1 MMSSKNFRI
10 GSKIVCDGEA
20 DFNKAIKNINNTM
33 RLLRSEAKKNTQEFA
48 LNKDQLGYCT
58 SQYSTLSRTMDEQRN
73 KVAIIQKALEDATKQ
88 YGENS
93 DAVRKWRTDL
103 NYAQGDLAK
112 TSASLNEMRET
123 LDSADETNFKEAVLK
138 IDDSLSILNSNM
150 KKNSA
155 VFLENKDQMALW
167 TAQGKTLSESAE
179 KQQEKIELIKTALQK
194 ASEKFGDSS
203 EQVRSWTLKLNN
215 AEAELAKTNAKLNET
230 KEELEKVKEKKP
242 ETAIE
247 KFGASLKNVHDKLE
261 TFKEKINV
269 FDKLK
274 NKLNDAKERFTY
286 FRKGASEAGDSLEEA
301 GKKSIKFGDLIKAHV
316 ISDIIVNGL
325 KSVASACKSIAKG
338 VFDFVKES
346 VAGFGELEQNLG
358 GSAAVF
364 GSYADAVVEK
374 SKSAY
379 KNMGV
384 AQSEYLATANK
395 MGSLFQGSGLSQE
408 RSLELTTKA
417 MQRATDV
424 ASVMGID
431 TSQALESIAGAAKG
445 NFTMMDNLGVAMNAT
460 TLQAYAAGKGINFVW
475 NKASNAEKAELAMQM
490 FFEKTEQYAGNFAR
504 EAESTLTGSIGMTK
518 AAMQTLKENLG
529 NSEADLEPMIMN
541 LLNSVKAVVRNA
553 APVVQNIINAILEQT
568 PSLLNAGAQM
578 VNSLLDG
585 LVSNLAPI
593 LSGAVDVVFTLVDGI
608 VANLD
613 PIMQAAVT
621 LIVVLVGALADNI
634 DKVIDAAFTLVDS
647 LVNALLQDDN
657 LSKILNS
664 AVRLVIEISTG
675 LIANVPRLIPA
686 AFQLIGG
693 IVKGLWDNKG
703 LVVDAIVK
711 VCKAMLEGFK
721 NFFGIH
727 SPSTVFAG
735 LGKNLLEGLWNGIK
749 NMKDWLIRKIKSLGS
764 AVTDAMK
771 SVLGI
776 HSPST
781 VFRDQI
787 GKNMALGVGVG
798 FETTMRDVAKR
809 MTDSIPM
816 DVDINATGNFTARR
830 AQAAVSGGNKVYN
843 FNVTIN
849 AADGGGD
856 VRALASRIAEEIY
869 DEMRRKERAYA

>member
-1 MMSSKNFRI
+1 MSNKNRI
-10 GSKIVCDGEA
+10 GSKITLDGEA

-194 ASEKFGDSS
+194 ANEKFGDGS

-269 FDKLK
+269 FDKLR

-286 FRKGASEAGDSLEEA
+286 FRKGADDAGDSLEEA

-316 ISDIIVNGL
+316 ISDVIVGGL

-358 GSAAVF
+358 GAEAVF
-364 GSYADAVVEK
+364 GSHVDAVVGK

-379 KNMGV
+379 KDMGV

-541 LLNSVKAVVRNA
+541 LLNSIKAVVRNA

-675 LIANVPRLIPA
+675 LTANAPRLVPA

-735 LGKNLLEGLWNGIK
+735 LGKNLLEGLWNGIQ

>member
-1 MMSSKNFRI
+1 MSNKNRI
-10 GSKIVCDGEA
+10 GSKITLDGEA

-194 ASEKFGDSS
+194 ANEKFGDGS

-247 KFGASLKNVHDKLE
+247 KFGASLKNVYDKLDS
-261 TFKEKINV
+261 FKEKINV

-316 ISDIIVNGL
+316 ISDVIVGGL

-358 GSAAVF
+358 GAEAVF
-364 GSYADAVVEK
+364 GSHVDAVVGK

-379 KNMGV
+379 KDMGV

-504 EAESTLTGSIGMTK
+504 EAESTLTGSIGMAK
-518 AAMQTLKENLG
+518 SALQTLKENLG
-529 NSEADLEPMIMN
+529 NSEADLKPMIMN

-553 APVVQNIINAILEQT
+553 APVVQNVTNAILEQT

>member
-1 MMSSKNFRI
+1 MA
-10 GSKIVCDGEA
+10 GSIAYMRGSIVLDGEA
-20 DFNKAIKNINNTM
+20 DFKKAVTDINK
-33 RLLRSEAKKNTQEFA
+33 S
-48 LNKDQLGYCT
+48 
-58 SQYSTLSRTMDEQRN
+58 LS
-73 KVAIIQKALEDATKQ
+73 
-88 YGENS
+88 
-93 DAVRKWRTDL
+93 
-103 NYAQGDLAK
+103 
-112 TSASLNEMRET
+112 
-123 LDSADETNFKEAVLK
+123 VLK
-138 IDDSLSILNSNM
+138 SEM
-150 KKNSA
+150 KKNDA
-155 VFLENKDQMALW
+155 VFLENKDKMQLW
-167 TAQGKTLSESAE
+167 TSQGEVLSESA
-179 KQQEKIELIKTALQK
+179 KQQQEKINMIKIALHNANQK
-194 ASEKFGDSS
+194 YGEGT

-215 AEAELAKTNAKLNET
+215 AEAELAKTKARLNEVNESL
-230 KEELEKVKEKKP
+230 EEAKEKKP

-247 KFGASLKNVHDKLE
+247 KFGAALKGTHDKIDA
-261 TFKEKINV
+261 FKEKINV

-274 NKLNDAKERFTY
+274 NKLNDAKERFNY
-286 FRKGASEAGDSLEEA
+286 FRKGTDEAGDGLEDAGEKSL
-301 GKKSIKFGDLIKAHV
+301 KFGDRIKANV
-316 ISDIIVNGL
+316 ISDIIVGGL
-325 KSVASACKSIAKG
+325 KKVASACKSIAKG
-338 VFDFVKES
+338 VVDFVKDS
-346 VAGFGELEQNLG
+346 VSAFGELEQNLG
-358 GSAAVF
+358 GSTAVF

-553 APVVQNIINAILEQT
+553 APVVQNVINAILEQT

-578 VNSLLDG
+578 VNTLLDG
-585 LVSNLAPI
+585 LVANLAPI

-621 LIVVLVGALADNI
+621 LVVVLVEALADNL
-634 DKVIDAAFTLVDS
+634 DKIINAAFTLVDS
-647 LVNALLQDDN
+647 LVNALLRDDN
-657 LSKILNS
+657 LSKIINS
-664 AVRLVIEISTG
+664 AIKIVIELSAG
-675 LIANVPRLIPA
+675 LLANAPKLITA
-686 AFQLIGG
+686 AAQLIGG
-693 IVKGLWDNKG
+693 LVKGLWDNRG
-703 LVVDAIVK
+703 LVVDAIKK
-711 VCKAMLEGFK
+711 VGRAMIDGLK
-721 NFFGIH
+721 NLFGIH

-735 LGKNLLEGLWNGIK
+735 IGKNLLEGLWNGIQ
-749 NMKDWLIRKIKSLGS
+749 NMRDWLIRKIRSLGS
-764 AVTDAMK
+764 AVTDALK
-771 SVLGI
+771 AVLGI

>member
-1 MMSSKNFRI
+1 MA
-10 GSKIVCDGEA
+10 GSIAYMRGSIVLDGEA
-20 DFNKAIKNINNTM
+20 DFKKAVTDINK
-33 RLLRSEAKKNTQEFA
+33 S
-48 LNKDQLGYCT
+48 
-58 SQYSTLSRTMDEQRN
+58 LS
-73 KVAIIQKALEDATKQ
+73 
-88 YGENS
+88 
-93 DAVRKWRTDL
+93 
-103 NYAQGDLAK
+103 
-112 TSASLNEMRET
+112 
-123 LDSADETNFKEAVLK
+123 VLK
-138 IDDSLSILNSNM
+138 SEM
-150 KKNSA
+150 KKNDA
-155 VFLENKDQMALW
+155 VFLENKDKMQLW
-167 TAQGKTLSESAE
+167 TSQGEALSESA
-179 KQQEKIELIKTALQK
+179 KQQQEKIDMIKIALHNANQK
-194 ASEKFGDSS
+194 YGEGT

-215 AEAELAKTNAKLNET
+215 AEAELAKTKARLNEVNESL
-230 KEELEKVKEKKP
+230 EEAKKKKP

-247 KFGASLKNVHDKLE
+247 KFGAALKGTHDKIDV
-261 TFKEKINV
+261 FKEKINV

-274 NKLNDAKERFTY
+274 NKLNDAKERFNY
-286 FRKGASEAGDSLEEA
+286 FRKGTDEAGDGLEDAGEKSL
-301 GKKSIKFGDLIKAHV
+301 KFGDRIKANV
-316 ISDIIVNGL
+316 ISDIIVGGL
-325 KSVASACKSIAKG
+325 KSVASACKSIAKA
-338 VFDFVKES
+338 VFNFVKES
-346 VAGFGELEQNLG
+346 VSAFGELEQNLG
-358 GSAAVF
+358 GSEAVF

-374 SKSAY
+374 SKEAY

-431 TSQALESIAGAAKG
+431 TSQALESIEGAAKG

-553 APVVQNIINAILEQT
+553 APVVQNVINAILEQT

-675 LIANVPRLIPA
+675 LIANVPRLVPA

-693 IVKGLWDNKG
+693 LVKGLWDNKG

-711 VCKAMLEGFK
+711 VCKAILDGFR

-764 AVTDAMK
+764 AVTEAMK

-830 AQAAVSGGNKVYN
+830 AQTAVSGGNKVYN

-856 VRALASRIAEEIY
+856 LRALASRIAEEIY

>member
-1 MMSSKNFRI
+1 MSSKNRI
-10 GSKIVCDGEA
+10 GSKITLDGEA

-155 VFLENKDQMALW
+155 VFLENKDRMALW

-194 ASEKFGDSS
+194 ANEKFGDGS

-269 FDKLK
+269 FDKLR

-286 FRKGASEAGDSLEEA
+286 FRKGADDAGDSLEKA

-364 GSYADAVVEK
+364 GSHVDAVVEK

-379 KNMGV
+379 KDMGV

-395 MGSLFQGSGLSQE
+395 MGSLFQGSGLSQQ

-460 TLQAYAAGKGINFVW
+460 TLEAYAAGKGINFVW

-553 APVVQNIINAILEQT
+553 APVVQNVINAILEQT

-621 LIVVLVGALADNI
+621 LIVVLVGALANNI

-764 AVTDAMK
+764 AVTEAMK

-830 AQAAVSGGNKVYN
+830 AQAAISGGNKVYN

>member
-1 MMSSKNFRI
+1 MSNKNRI
-10 GSKIVCDGEA
+10 GSKITLDGEA

-194 ASEKFGDSS
+194 ASEKFGDGS

-374 SKSAY
+374 SKNAY

-395 MGSLFQGSGLSQE
+395 MGSLFQGSGLSQQ

-460 TLQAYAAGKGINFVW
+460 TLEAYAAGKGINFVW
-475 NKASNAEKAELAMQM
+475 NKASNAEKAELAMRM

-553 APVVQNIINAILEQT
+553 APVVQNVVNAILEQT
-568 PSLLNAGAQM
+568 PLLLNAGAQM

-675 LIANVPRLIPA
+675 LTANAPRLVPA

-856 VRALASRIAEEIY
+856 VRVLASRIAEEIY

>member
-1 MMSSKNFRI
+1 MSSKNFRI
-10 GSKIVCDGEA
+10 GSKITCDGVA
-20 DFNKAIKNINNTM
+20 DFRKAIKNINDSM

-58 SQYSTLSRTMDEQRN
+58 SQYSTLNRTMAEQCN
-73 KVAIIQKALEDATKQ
+73 KIEVIKAALAKVTEH

-93 DAVRKWRTDL
+93 DAVREWEIQL
-103 NYAQGDLAK
+103 NYALGDLAK
-112 TSASLNEMRET
+112 T
-123 LDSADETNFKEAVLK
+123 
-138 IDDSLSILNSNM
+138 
-150 KKNSA
+150 
-155 VFLENKDQMALW
+155 
-167 TAQGKTLSESAE
+167 
-179 KQQEKIELIKTALQK
+179 
-194 ASEKFGDSS
+194 
-203 EQVRSWTLKLNN
+203 N
-215 AEAELAKTNAKLNET
+215 AELNDV
-230 KEELEKVKEKKP
+230 KENLDKVKAKKP
-242 ETAIE
+242 ETVLE
-247 KFGASLKNVHDKLE
+247 KFGATLKDTRDKLDS
-261 TFKEKINV
+261 FKEKINV

-274 NKLNDAKERFTY
+274 NKLNDAKERFNY
-286 FRKGASEAGDSLEEA
+286 FRKGADDAGDSLEEA
-301 GKKSIKFGDLIKAHV
+301 GKKSIKFGDLVKANV
-316 ISDIIVNGL
+316 IGDVIVNGL
-325 KSVASACKSIAKG
+325 KGIASACKSIAKG
-338 VFDFVKES
+338 FVDFVKES
-346 VAGFGELEQNLG
+346 VSSFGELEQNLG
-358 GSAAVF
+358 GAEAVF
-364 GSYADAVVEK
+364 SSHADAVVAK
-374 SKSAY
+374 SKEAY

-460 TLQAYAAGKGINFVW
+460 TLEAYAAGKGINFVW

-541 LLNSVKAVVRNA
+541 LLNSVKAVIRNA
-553 APVVQNIINAILEQT
+553 APVVQNVVNAILEQT
-568 PSLLNAGAQM
+568 PLLLKAGAQM

-657 LSKILNS
+657 LSKIINS
-664 AVRLVIEISTG
+664 AIKIVIELSAG
-675 LIANVPRLIPA
+675 LLANAPKLITA
-686 AFQLIGG
+686 AAQLIGG
-693 IVKGLWDNKG
+693 LVKGLWDNRG
-703 LVVDAIVK
+703 LVVDAIKK
-711 VCKAMLEGFK
+711 VGRAMIDGLK
-721 NFFGIH
+721 NLFGIH

-735 LGKNLLEGLWNGIK
+735 IGKNLLEGLWNGIK

-764 AVTDAMK
+764 AVTEAMK

-798 FETTMRDVAKR
+798 FETTMRAVAKR

-849 AADGGGD
+849 AADGGSD

-869 DEMRRKERAYA
+869 DEIRRKERAYA

>member
-1 MMSSKNFRI
+1 
-10 GSKIVCDGEA
+10 
-20 DFNKAIKNINNTM
+20 
-33 RLLRSEAKKNTQEFA
+33 
-48 LNKDQLGYCT
+48 
-58 SQYSTLSRTMDEQRN
+58 MDEQRN

-194 ASEKFGDSS
+194 ANEKFGDGS

-269 FDKLK
+269 FDKLR

-286 FRKGASEAGDSLEEA
+286 FRKGADDAGDSLEEA

-316 ISDIIVNGL
+316 ISDVIVGGL

-338 VFDFVKES
+338 VFDFAKES

-358 GSAAVF
+358 GAEAVF
-364 GSYADAVVEK
+364 GSHVDAVVGK

-379 KNMGV
+379 KDMGV

-504 EAESTLTGSIGMTK
+504 EAESTLTGSIGMAK
-518 AAMQTLKENLG
+518 SALQTLKENLG
-529 NSEADLEPMIMN
+529 NSEADLKPMIMN

-553 APVVQNIINAILEQT
+553 APVVQNVTNAILEQT

>member
-1 MMSSKNFRI
+1 MSSKNRI
-10 GSKIVCDGEA
+10 GSKITLDGEA

-194 ASEKFGDSS
+194 ANEKFGDGS

-269 FDKLK
+269 FDKLR

-286 FRKGASEAGDSLEEA
+286 FRKGADDAGDSLEKA

-374 SKSAY
+374 SKEAY

-395 MGSLFQGSGLSQE
+395 MGSLFQGSGLSQQ

-460 TLQAYAAGKGINFVW
+460 TLEAYAAGKGINFVW

-553 APVVQNIINAILEQT
+553 APVVQNVTNAILEQT

>member
-1 MMSSKNFRI
+1 MSSKNRI
-10 GSKIVCDGEA
+10 GPKITLDGEA

-179 KQQEKIELIKTALQK
+179 RQQEKIEVIKTALQK
-194 ASEKFGDSS
+194 ANEKYGEGS

-301 GKKSIKFGDLIKAHV
+301 GKKSIKFGDLVKANV
-316 ISDIIVNGL
+316 IGDVIVSGL
-325 KSVASACKSIAKG
+325 KSVASACKNIAKG
-338 VFDFVKES
+338 FVDFVKES
-346 VAGFGELEQNLG
+346 VSAFGELEQNLG
-358 GSAAVF
+358 GSEAVF
-364 GSYADAVVEK
+364 GSHADAVVEK
-374 SKSAY
+374 SKEAY

-460 TLQAYAAGKGINFVW
+460 TLEAYAAGKGINFVW

-504 EAESTLTGSIGMTK
+504 EAEGTLTGSIGMAQ

-541 LLNSVKAVVRNA
+541 LLNSVKAVIRNA
-553 APVVQNIINAILEQT
+553 APVVQNVVNAILEQT
-568 PSLLNAGAQM
+568 PLLLKAGAQM

-647 LVNALLQDDN
+647 LVNALLKDDN
-657 LSKILNS
+657 LTKILNS

-675 LIANVPRLIPA
+675 LIANAPRLVPA

-749 NMKDWLIRKIKSLGS
+749 DMKDWLIRKIKSLGS

-816 DVDINATGNFTARR
+816 DVDINATGNFVTRR
-830 AQAAVSGGNKVYN
+830 AQAAVNGGNKVYN

>member
-1 MMSSKNFRI
+1 MANDLKMR
-10 GSKIVCDGEA
+10 GAIVLDGEK
-20 DFNKAIKNINNTM
+20 DFK
-33 RLLRSEAKKNTQEFA
+33 
-48 LNKDQLGYCT
+48 
-58 SQYSTLSRTMDEQRN
+58 
-73 KVAIIQKALEDATKQ
+73 
-88 YGENS
+88 
-93 DAVRKWRTDL
+93 DAVTGINK
-103 NYAQGDLAK
+103 
-112 TSASLNEMRET
+112 SL
-123 LDSADETNFKEAVLK
+123 SVLK
-138 IDDSLSILNSNM
+138 SEM

-179 KQQEKIELIKTALQK
+179 KQQEKIELIKTALQR
-194 ASEKFGDSS
+194 ANEKFGDGS
-203 EQVRSWTLKLNN
+203 EQVRGWALKLNN
-215 AEAELAKTNAKLNET
+215 AETELAKTTAKLNDV
-230 KEELEKVKEKKP
+230 KENLDKVKAKKP
-242 ETAIE
+242 ETVIE
-247 KFGASLKNVHDKLE
+247 KFGAALKDTRDKLDS
-261 TFKEKINV
+261 FKEKINV

-274 NKLNDAKERFTY
+274 NKLNDAKERFNY
-286 FRKGASEAGDSLEEA
+286 FRKGADDAGDSLEKA

-325 KSVASACKSIAKG
+325 KSVASACKSIAKA
-338 VFDFVKES
+338 VIDFVKES

-358 GSAAVF
+358 GSEAVF
-364 GSYADAVVEK
+364 GQYADSLVEK
-374 SKSAY
+374 SREAY

-395 MGSLFQGSGLSQE
+395 MGSLFQGSGLLQQ

-424 ASVMGID
+424 ASVMGND

-504 EAESTLTGSIGMTK
+504 EAEETLTGSIGMAK
-518 AAMQTLKENLG
+518 SALQTLKENLG
-529 NSEADLEPMIMN
+529 NSEADLAPMIMN
-541 LLNSVKAVVRNA
+541 LLNSVQAVIRNA
-553 APVVQNIINAILEQT
+553 APIVQQVVNAILEQT
-568 PSLLNAGAQM
+568 PLLLTTGAQM
-578 VNSLLDG
+578 VNTLLDG
-585 LVSNLAPI
+585 LVANRAPR
-593 LSGAVDVVFTLVDGI
+593 LSGAVDVVFTVGDGI

-621 LIVVLVGALADNI
+621 LVVVLVEALADNL
-634 DKVIDAAFTLVDS
+634 DKIINAAFTLVDS

-657 LSKILNS
+657 LSKIIYS
-664 AVRLVIEISTG
+664 AIKIVIELSAG
-675 LIANVPRLIPA
+675 LLANAPKLITA
-686 AFQLIGG
+686 AAQLIGG
-693 IVKGLWDNKG
+693 LVKGLWDNRG
-703 LVVDAIVK
+703 LVVDAIKK
-711 VCKAMLEGFK
+711 VGRAMIDGLK
-721 NFFGIH
+721 NLFGIH

-735 LGKNLLEGLWNGIK
+735 IGKNLLEGLWNGIQ
-749 NMKDWLIRKIKSLGS
+749 NMRDWLIRKIRSLGS
-764 AVTDAMK
+764 AVTDALK
-771 SVLGI
+771 AVLGI

-830 AQAAVSGGNKVYN
+830 AQAAASGGNKVYN

>member
-1 MMSSKNFRI
+1 MSSKNFRI
-10 GSKIVCDGEA
+10 GPKIVCDGEA

>member
-1 MMSSKNFRI
+1 MSSKNRI
-10 GSKIVCDGEA
+10 GSKITLDGEA

-194 ASEKFGDSS
+194 ANEKFGDGS

-269 FDKLK
+269 FDKLR

-286 FRKGASEAGDSLEEA
+286 FRKGADDAGDSLEEA

-316 ISDIIVNGL
+316 ISDVIVGGL

-358 GSAAVF
+358 GAEAVF
-364 GSYADAVVEK
+364 GSHVDAVVEK

-379 KNMGV
+379 KDMGV

-424 ASVMGID
+424 ASVMGIY

-460 TLQAYAAGKGINFVW
+460 TLEAYAAGKGINFVW

-504 EAESTLTGSIGMTK
+504 EAESTLTGSIGMTQ

-553 APVVQNIINAILEQT
+553 APVVQNVINAILEQT

-727 SPSTVFAG
+727 SPSTVFVG

-764 AVTDAMK
+764 AVTEAMK

-798 FETTMRDVAKR
+798 FETTMRDVAKK

>member
-1 MMSSKNFRI
+1 MSSKNFRI

-138 IDDSLSILNSNM
+138 IDDSLSVLNSNM

-194 ASEKFGDSS
+194 ANEKFGDGS

-374 SKSAY
+374 SKEAY

-395 MGSLFQGSGLSQE
+395 MGSLFQGSGLSQQ

-518 AAMQTLKENLG
+518 SALQTLKENLG
-529 NSEADLEPMIMN
+529 NSEADLKPMIMN
-541 LLNSVKAVVRNA
+541 LLNSVKAVIRNA
-553 APVVQNIINAILEQT
+553 APVVQNVVNAILEQT
-568 PSLLNAGAQM
+568 PLLLKAGAQM

-647 LVNALLQDDN
+647 LVNALLKDDN

-675 LIANVPRLIPA
+675 LIANVPRLVPA

-764 AVTDAMK
+764 AVTEAMK

>member
-1 MMSSKNFRI
+1 MA
-10 GSKIVCDGEA
+10 GSIAYMRGSIVLDGEA
-20 DFNKAIKNINNTM
+20 DFKKAVTDINK
-33 RLLRSEAKKNTQEFA
+33 S
-48 LNKDQLGYCT
+48 
-58 SQYSTLSRTMDEQRN
+58 LS
-73 KVAIIQKALEDATKQ
+73 
-88 YGENS
+88 
-93 DAVRKWRTDL
+93 
-103 NYAQGDLAK
+103 
-112 TSASLNEMRET
+112 
-123 LDSADETNFKEAVLK
+123 VLK
-138 IDDSLSILNSNM
+138 SEM
-150 KKNSA
+150 KKNDA
-155 VFLENKDQMALW
+155 VFLENKDKMQLW
-167 TAQGKTLSESAE
+167 TSQGEALSESA
-179 KQQEKIELIKTALQK
+179 KQQQEKIDMIKIALHNANQK
-194 ASEKFGDSS
+194 YGEGT

-215 AEAELAKTNAKLNET
+215 AEAELAKTKARLNEVNESL
-230 KEELEKVKEKKP
+230 EEAKKKKP

-247 KFGASLKNVHDKLE
+247 KFGAALKGTHDKIDV
-261 TFKEKINV
+261 FKEKINV

-274 NKLNDAKERFTY
+274 NKLNDAKERFNY
-286 FRKGASEAGDSLEEA
+286 FRKGTDEAGDGLEDAGEKSL
-301 GKKSIKFGDLIKAHV
+301 KFGDRIKANV
-316 ISDIIVNGL
+316 ISDIIVGGL
-325 KSVASACKSIAKG
+325 KKVASVCKSIAKG
-338 VFDFVKES
+338 VVDFVKDS
-346 VAGFGELEQNLG
+346 VSAFGELEQNLG
-358 GSAAVF
+358 GSEAVF
-364 GSYADAVVEK
+364 GAYADSVVAK
-374 SKSAY
+374 SKEAY
-379 KNMGV
+379 KNTSV
-384 AQSEYLATANK
+384 SQSEYLATANK
-395 MGSLFQGSGLSQE
+395 MGSLFQGSGLSQQ
-408 RSLELTTKA
+408 RSLDLTTKA

-460 TLQAYAAGKGINFVW
+460 TLEAYAAGKGINFVW

-553 APVVQNIINAILEQT
+553 APVVQNVINAILEQT

-621 LIVVLVGALADNI
+621 LIVTLAVALADNI

-647 LVNALLQDDN
+647 LVGALLKDDN
-657 LSKILNS
+657 LSKLLNA

-764 AVTDAMK
+764 AVTEAMK

>member
-1 MMSSKNFRI
+1 MSSKNRI
-10 GSKIVCDGEA
+10 GSKITLDGEA

-138 IDDSLSILNSNM
+138 IDDSLSVLNSNM

-194 ASEKFGDSS
+194 ANEKFGDGS

-286 FRKGASEAGDSLEEA
+286 FRKGASEAGDSLEKA

-395 MGSLFQGSGLSQE
+395 MGSLFQGSGLSQQ

-431 TSQALESIAGAAKG
+431 ISQALESIEGAAKG

-504 EAESTLTGSIGMTK
+504 EAESTLTGSIGMAK
-518 AAMQTLKENLG
+518 SALQTLKENLG
-529 NSEADLEPMIMN
+529 NSEADLKPMIMN

-553 APVVQNIINAILEQT
+553 APVVQNVTNAILEQT

-764 AVTDAMK
+764 AVTEAMK

>member
-1 MMSSKNFRI
+1 MSSKNRI
-10 GSKIVCDGEA
+10 GSTIALDGVS
-20 DFNKAIKNINNTM
+20 DFRKAIADVNNSL

-48 LNKDQLGYCT
+48 LNKNELGFCT
-58 SQYSTLSRTMDEQRN
+58 SQYSTLSRTMDEQRD
-73 KVAIIQKALEDATKQ
+73 KVKNTQAALELVTREF
-88 YGENS
+88 GENS
-93 DAVRKWRTDL
+93 EAAREWQINL
-103 NYAQGDLAK
+103 NYAK
-112 TSASLNEMRET
+112 
-123 LDSADETNFKEAVLK
+123 AD
-138 IDDSLSILNSNM
+138 
-150 KKNSA
+150 
-155 VFLENKDQMALW
+155 
-167 TAQGKTLSESAE
+167 
-179 KQQEKIELIKTALQK
+179 
-194 ASEKFGDSS
+194 
-203 EQVRSWTLKLNN
+203 
-215 AEAELAKTNAKLNET
+215 LAKTNAQLNDV
-230 KEELEKVKEKKP
+230 KENLDKVKAKKP
-242 ETAIE
+242 ETVIE
-247 KFGASLKNVHDKLE
+247 KFGAALKDTRDKLDS
-261 TFKEKINV
+261 FKEKINV

-274 NKLNDAKERFTY
+274 NKLNDAKERFNY
-286 FRKGASEAGDSLEEA
+286 FRKGTDDAGDSLEEA
-301 GKKSIKFGDLIKAHV
+301 GKKSIKFGDLVKANV
-316 ISDIIVNGL
+316 IGDVIVNGL
-325 KSVASACKSIAKG
+325 KGIASACKSIAKG
-338 VFDFVKES
+338 FVDFVKES
-346 VAGFGELEQNLG
+346 VSAFGELEQNLG
-358 GSAAVF
+358 GSEAVF

-374 SKSAY
+374 SKEAY

-395 MGSLFQGSGLSQE
+395 MGSLFQGSGLSQQ

-460 TLQAYAAGKGINFVW
+460 TLEAYAAGKGINFVW

-504 EAESTLTGSIGMTK
+504 EAESTLSGSIGMTQ

-553 APVVQNIINAILEQT
+553 APVVQNVINAILEQT

-675 LIANVPRLIPA
+675 LIANAPRLVPA

-711 VCKAMLEGFK
+711 VCKAILDGFR

-764 AVTDAMK
+764 AVTEAMK